1 MAKKPTKKSIALAV
15 SAALAAST
23 MAHANSPSNNS
34 SLLNACTLEGGY
46 MQFAMAVEDKCGEGK
61 CGGRLLDQ
69 SPVYSGFIRQVTC
82 CDKAMPN
89 TSTVCGAHKKGP
101 PVS

>member
-23 MAHANSPSNNS
+23 MA
-34 SLLNACTLEGGY
+34 G
-46 MQFAMAVEDKCGEGK
+46 EDKCGEGK

-82 CDKAMPN
+82 CDNAMPN